1 MCVIVNKRL
10 SFVCGDFSISEILQ
24 CKHKKLSLSGWT
36 EVGLLSKSSKFIDD
50 GINDRILKEGISVHT
65 GLGQHKQILNLRIRP
80 AVQKE
85 KQLSTS
91 HGGIRYILH
100 HPSGRLP
107 F

>member
-24 CKHKKLSLSGWT
+24 CKHKTLSLSGWT

-50 GINDRILKEGISVHT
+50 GINGREGRDF

-91 HGGIRYILH
+91 HGGIRYVLH